1 MKRLVI
7 FDLDGTLLN
16 SIADIAYA
24 ANEVL
29 RRHAFPLFPVED
41 YRFMVGNGFRKLME
55 RATPEAYRTDPFVD
69 QMRDE
74 FAAIYSNRCMADTV
88 PYLYIPELLSTLRRE
103 GIAVA
108 VASNKYHRA
117 TQAIIAHYFP
127 TIDFH
132 AVYGQ
137 REGIAI
143 KPDPTIVFDILG
155 TDFQT
160 SEVLYVG
167 DTAVDMQTAANAG
180 IESVGVTWGF
190 RPRTELE
197 AANANNIVDNPF
209 EIIPLCR

>member
-29 RRHAFPLFPVED
+29 RRHGFPLFPVED
-41 YRFMVGNGFRKLME
+41 YRFMVGNGIRKLME
-55 RATPEAYRTDPFVD
+55 RATPEAHRTDAFVD

-74 FAAIYSNRCMADTV
+74 FAAIYGNRCMVDTV
-88 PYLYIPELLSTLRRE
+88 PYPQIPELLSALRQE

-137 REGIAI
+137 REGVAI
-143 KPDPTIVFDILG
+143 KPDPTVVFDILG
-155 TDFQT
+155 REFEK

-167 DTAVDMQTAANAG
+167 DTAVDMQTAANASV
-180 IESVGVTWGF
+180 ESIGVTWGF

-197 AANANNIVDNPF
+197 TANANHIIDNPLQ
-209 EIIPLCR
+209 ILQLCR